1 MMNTMTAMFTKDKDK
16 TKDEQNK
23 QPETNKDPNAAD
35 SFFIK
40 LTKAC
45 NWALN
50 YMTGALQSESLMK
63 DI

>member
-1 MMNTMTAMFTKDKDK
+1 MTSMFTKDKDK
-16 TKDEQNK
+16 AKNEQNK
-23 QPETNKDPNAAD
+23 QPETNKEGDAD
-35 SFFIK
+35 SFFTK

-50 YMTGALQSESLMK
+50 YMTGSLKSESLMK